1 MKKQESSTSLPENPL
16 IIRRKRTRR
25 LEELEDLILNFYVP
39 YADIVDKPYSYQE
52 QKLLVDIIEIL
63 ITQLQGTSHY
73 VDFGRRHLYR
83 HSVDPSEY
91 QTLCDEQKIGPC
103 LTYFRLAL
111 DVLYPFCACSRCC
124 CLQQL
129 HGMLIRFFHQ
139 YGPRA
144 IRKAYTLREQK
155 ALTQTVK
162 LLIRQL
168 RDTPHYRT
176 FVKKRPVKQL
186 PTAVRDELRNQQRD
200 EARLQFIKISHY
212 NPLSSKYKEI
222 KRLSQLQEKGG
233 D

>member
-1 MKKQESSTSLPENPL
+1 MKKFKYNIYLPGNTL

-25 LEELEDLILNFYVP
+25 LEELEDLVMNFYVP
-39 YADIVDKPYSYQE
+39 CADIVGKPYSYQE
-52 QKLLVDIIEIL
+52 QNLLVDILEIL

-91 QTLCDEQKIGPC
+91 QTLCDEQQKGPC

-111 DVLYPFCACSRCC
+111 DVLYPFCASSRFG

-144 IRKAYTLREQK
+144 IKKAYTLREQA
-155 ALTQTVK
+155 ALTRTIK
-162 LLIRQL
+162 MLICEL
-168 RDTPHYRT
+168 RGTPHYRT
-176 FVKKRPVKQL
+176 FLKKRPVKQL
-186 PTAVRDELRNQQRD
+186 PPAVRDELRNQQRD
-200 EARLQFIKISHY
+200 EARLQDRKSVV
-212 NPLSSKYKEI
+212 
-222 KRLSQLQEKGG
+222 
-233 D
+233 